1 MTTGQTT
8 LRVAVLQT
16 APRREALA
24 ENAGNILQRAVDA
37 DLIVTPEL
45 SLTGYDLRDAVHD
58 LAITLDRAAGLPAV
72 LDALAAGDRTL
83 TVGLVEKGEDGIPYN
98 SAVAL
103 GSGRILHRHRKIYL
117 PTYGLFDEGRYFG
130 RGTGLECFEVNG
142 WRVAILI
149 CEDLWHPALPY
160 LAALAG
166 AGLIVVMAAAPG
178 RGVFEGGDDGATFAS
193 HTAWTDLV
201 RVTARTHGLYVALC
215 NRVGVE
221 DGVTFAGGSQIA
233 GPDGRLLARA
243 PSNGEHRIDAVLT
256 RDELARARRPFA
268 HARDENAELVLRA
281 LLRQRESR

>member
-1 MTTGQTT
+1 MTTEQTT

-24 ENAGNILQRAVDA
+24 ENAGTIAQRAADA
-37 DLIVTPEL
+37 DLFVTPEL

-58 LAITLDRAAGLPAV
+58 LAITLDPAARLPAGME
-72 LDALAAGDRTL
+72 ALAAGDSAV

-103 GSGRILHRHRKIYL
+103 ASGRILHRHRKIYL

-130 RGTGLECFEVNG
+130 RGQDLECFEVNG

-149 CEDLWHPALPY
+149 CEDLWHPVLPY

-166 AGLIVVMAAAPG
+166 ARLIVVMAAAPG
-178 RGVFEGGDDGATFAS
+178 RGVLEGGDDGATFAS
-193 HTAWTDLV
+193 DTAWTDLV
-201 RVTARTHGLYVALC
+201 RVTARTHGVYVALC

-243 PSNGEHRIDAVLT
+243 PSKGEHRIDAVLSM
-256 RDELARARRPFA
+256 DELARARRPFA
-268 HARDENAELVLRA
+268 HVRDENVGLVVRA
-281 LLRQRESR
+281 LLRHRESR